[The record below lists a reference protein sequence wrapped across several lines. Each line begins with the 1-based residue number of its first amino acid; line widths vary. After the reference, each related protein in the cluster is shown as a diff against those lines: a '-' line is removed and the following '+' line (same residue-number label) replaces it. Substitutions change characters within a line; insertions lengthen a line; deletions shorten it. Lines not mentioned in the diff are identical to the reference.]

1 VISLSNMLIK
11 NAKVITT
18 MNANRD
24 QLKDNDILIK
34 GNKIHKI
41 AKNIDVSNEQI
52 DEVIDGSKY
61 YVYPGL
67 INTHHHFYQTFTRN
81 IPQVQNVELFDW
93 LKFLYPIWSRLT
105 PEVVY
110 YSTLVATGELLK
122 TGCTTSVDHFYV
134 FPKNQ
139 PPELLD
145 NEFYAAKE
153 IGIRLHSSRGSMSLS
168 EKDGGL
174 PPDSVVQTENEI
186 LKDSQRII
194 EKFHDPSPF
203 SMHRVILAPCSPF
216 SVTSTLLNLSIQLA
230 REYNVCSHT
239 HLAETKDE
247 ERFCIETFGKRPLE
261 YMESLDWLG
270 PDVWFAHGVHFNEEE
285 IDKLALT
292 QTGVAHCPVSNSKL
306 ASGAANIPYML
317 KKGVKVSLAVDGSAS
332 NDSSNMIL
340 EMKTA
345 FLMSRLIYG
354 ISAITAEDVLRMA
367 TKGGSEVL
375 NQPEIGSLEEGKA
388 ADMFLVRWDR
398 LGYSGGL
405 YDPISMLINTGD
417 SQIVDM
423 TIVNGEIVVKDGELV
438 KVDER
443 KIIDKANELS
453 KTMVEA

>member
-1 VISLSNMLIK
+1 
-11 NAKVITT
+11 
-18 MNANRD
+18 
-24 QLKDNDILIK
+24 
-34 GNKIHKI
+34 
-41 AKNIDVSNEQI
+41 
-52 DEVIDGSKY
+52 
-61 YVYPGL
+61 
-67 INTHHHFYQTFTRN
+67 
-81 IPQVQNVELFDW
+81 
-93 LKFLYPIWSRLT
+93 
-105 PEVVY
+105 
-110 YSTLVATGELLK
+110 
-122 TGCTTSVDHFYV
+122 
-134 FPKNQ
+134 
-139 PPELLD
+139 
-145 NEFYAAKE
+145 
-153 IGIRLHSSRGSMSLS
+153 MSLS

-216 SVTSTLLNLSIQLA
+216 SVTSTLLKQSIQLA
-230 REYNVCSHT
+230 REYSVCSHT

-247 ERFCIETFGKRPLE
+247 EKFCIETFGKRPLE

-292 QTGVAHCPVSNSKL
+292 HTGVAHCPVSNSKL

-345 FLMSRLIYG
+345 FLMSRLIYS
-354 ISAITAEDVLRMA
+354 ISAITAEDILRMA
-367 TKGGSEVL
+367 TKGGSEVI

-388 ADMFLVRWDR
+388 ADMFLIRWDR
-398 LGYSGGL
+398 LGYTGGL

-453 KTMVEA
+453 KRMVEV

>member
-1 VISLSNMLIK
+1 MSNILIK
-11 NAKVITT
+11 NVKIIIT
-18 MNANRD
+18 MDANKT
-24 QLKDNDILIK
+24 QLKDHDILIK

-41 AKNIDVSNEQI
+41 AKNIDVSNEKI
-52 DEVIDGSKY
+52 DETIDGSKY

-93 LKFLYPIWSRLT
+93 LKFLYLIWSKLT
-105 PEVVY
+105 PDVVY
-110 YSTLVATGELLK
+110 YSTLVAAGELLK

-139 PPELLD
+139 PPDLLD

-153 IGIRLHSSRGSMSLS
+153 IGIRLHGSRGSMSLS

-174 PPDSVVQTENEI
+174 PPDSVVQTEKEI
-186 LKDSQRII
+186 LEDSQRVI

-216 SVTSTLLNLSIQLA
+216 SVTSTLLYESVQLA
-230 REYNVCSHT
+230 REYQVSSHT

-247 ERFCIETFGKRPLE
+247 EQFCLDAFGKRPLE

-270 PDVWFAHGVHFNEEE
+270 SDVWFAHGVHFTEEE
-285 IDKLALT
+285 IDKLAST
-292 QTGVAHCPVSNSKL
+292 KTGVAHCPVSNQKL

-340 EMKTA
+340 EMKAA
-345 FLMSRLIYG
+345 FLMSRLMYG
-354 ISAITAEDVLRMA
+354 IGAISAEDVLHLA
-367 TKGGSEVL
+367 TKGGSEVI

-398 LGYSGGL
+398 LGYAGGF
-405 YDPISMLINTGD
+405 YDPISMIVNTGD

-423 TIVNGEIVVKDGELV
+423 TIVNGEIVVKDGQLV
-438 KVDER
+438 KVDE
-443 KIIDKANELS
+443 KNIISKTNELS
-453 KTMVEA
+453 KMMLEA

>member
-1 VISLSNMLIK
+1 VISLSNILIK

-18 MNANRD
+18 MNTNRD
-24 QLKDNDILIK
+24 QLKDHDILIK
-34 GNKIHKI
+34 GNKIEKI
-41 AKNIDVSNEQI
+41 AKNIDLSNEQI

-81 IPQVQNVELFDW
+81 TPQVQNVELFDW

-139 PPELLD
+139 PSDLLD

-153 IGIRLHSSRGSMSLS
+153 IGIRLHGSRGSMSLS

-216 SVTSTLLNLSIQLA
+216 SVTSTLLKQSIQLA
-230 REYNVCSHT
+230 REYSVCSHT

-247 ERFCIETFGKRPLE
+247 ESFCIETFGKRPLE

-317 KKGVKVSLAVDGSAS
+317 KKDVKVSLAVDGSAS

-354 ISAITAEDVLRMA
+354 ISAINAEDVLRMA
-367 TKGGSEVL
+367 TKGGSEVI
-375 NQPEIGSLEEGKA
+375 NQPEIGSLEEGKS
-388 ADMFLVRWDR
+388 ADMFLIRWDR
-398 LGYSGGL
+398 LDYTGGL

-453 KTMVEA
+453 KMMVEA

>member
-1 VISLSNMLIK
+1 MSNILIK

-18 MNANRD
+18 MNTNRD
-24 QLKDNDILIK
+24 QLKDHDILIK

-41 AKNIDVSNEQI
+41 AKNIDLSNEQI

-110 YSTLVATGELLK
+110 YSTLVAAGELLK
-122 TGCTTSVDHFYV
+122 TGCTTSVDQFYV

-139 PPELLD
+139 PPDLLD
-145 NEFYAAKE
+145 NEFYAARE
-153 IGIRLHSSRGSMSLS
+153 IGIRLHGSRGSMSLS

-194 EKFHDPSPF
+194 EKFHDPSSF

-216 SVTSTLLNLSIQLA
+216 SVTSTLLKQSIQLA
-230 REYNVCSHT
+230 REYSVCSHT

-247 ERFCIETFGKRPLE
+247 ESFCIETFGKRPLE

-317 KKGVKVSLAVDGSAS
+317 KKDVKVSLAVDGSAS

-354 ISAITAEDVLRMA
+354 ISAINAEDVLRMA
-367 TKGGSEVL
+367 TKGGSEVI
-375 NQPEIGSLEEGKA
+375 NQPEIGSLEEGKS
-388 ADMFLVRWDR
+388 ADMFLIRWDR
-398 LGYSGGL
+398 LDYTGGL

-453 KTMVEA
+453 KMMVEA

>member
-1 VISLSNMLIK
+1 MSNILIK
-11 NAKVITT
+11 NAKIITT
-18 MNANRD
+18 MNANKD
-24 QLKDNDILIK
+24 QLKDHDILIID
-34 GNKIHKI
+34 NIIHKI
-41 AKNIDVSNEQI
+41 SRNIDVSDEQI

-81 IPQVQNVELFDW
+81 IPQVQNVELFGW
-93 LKFLYPIWSRLT
+93 LKFLYPIWSKLT

-110 YSTLVATGELLK
+110 YSTLVATAELLK

-139 PPELLD
+139 PPDLLD

-153 IGIRLHSSRGSMSLS
+153 IGIRLHGSRGSMSLS

-174 PPDSVVQTENEI
+174 PPDSVVQTEKEI
-186 LKDSQRII
+186 LKDSQRVI
-194 EKFHDPSPF
+194 EKFHDPSSF
-203 SMHRVILAPCSPF
+203 AMHRVILAPCSPF
-216 SVTSTLLNLSIQLA
+216 SVTSTLLNESIQLA
-230 REYNVCSHT
+230 REYSVCSHT

-247 ERFCIETFGKRPLE
+247 ERFCIDAFGKRPLE

-270 PDVWFAHGVHFNEEE
+270 SDVWFAHGVHFNEEE
-285 IDKLALT
+285 IDKLAKT

-306 ASGAANIPYML
+306 ASGAAKIPSML

-354 ISAITAEDVLRMA
+354 INAITSEDVLHIA
-367 TKGGSEVL
+367 TKGGSEVI

-398 LGYSGGL
+398 LGYTGGF
-405 YDPISMLINTGD
+405 YDPISMIINTGD
-417 SQIVDM
+417 TQIVDI
-423 TIVNGEIVVKDGELV
+423 TIANGEIVVKDGELV

-443 KIIDKANELS
+443 KIIEKANELS
-453 KTMVEA
+453 KRMLEA

>member
-1 VISLSNMLIK
+1 MISLSNILIK

-18 MNANRD
+18 MNTNRD
-24 QLKDNDILIK
+24 QLKDHDILIK

-41 AKNIDVSNEQI
+41 AKNIDLSNEQI

-110 YSTLVATGELLK
+110 YSTLVAAGELLK
-122 TGCTTSVDHFYV
+122 TGCTTSVDQFYV

-139 PPELLD
+139 PPDLLD
-145 NEFYAAKE
+145 NEFYAARE
-153 IGIRLHSSRGSMSLS
+153 IGIRLHGSRGSMSLS

-194 EKFHDPSPF
+194 EKFHDPSSF

-216 SVTSTLLNLSIQLA
+216 SVTSTLLKQSIQLA
-230 REYNVCSHT
+230 REYSVCSHT

-247 ERFCIETFGKRPLE
+247 ESFCIETFGKRPLE

-317 KKGVKVSLAVDGSAS
+317 KKDVKVSLAVDGSAS

-354 ISAITAEDVLRMA
+354 ISAINAEDVLRMA
-367 TKGGSEVL
+367 TKGGSEVI
-375 NQPEIGSLEEGKA
+375 NQPEIGSLEEGKS
-388 ADMFLVRWDR
+388 ADMFLIRWDR
-398 LGYSGGL
+398 LDYTGGL

-453 KTMVEA
+453 KMMVEA